1 MKNRAWLFLLPAL
14 AFMAVSAIIPLVTVI
29 NYSQNY
35 IFAGSMPTF
44 VGLENFV
51 EVLQDPQFLGS
62 IGRQFIFT
70 FLVLLIEVPLGII
83 IALAM
88 PKKGN
93 WVPLNLVLL
102 GIPLLIPYNV
112 VGIIWRLFTQ
122 SDVGIVPAAFNG
134 LNYAY
139 NVTLN
144 SGDAFFTIL
153 TVDVWHWT
161 PLLILLSYAGLQAI
175 PNAYYRAAAIDGASK
190 WSTFKYV
197 TLPKLRTV
205 LTIGILLRFMDSFK
219 IYSEPLL
226 LTGGG
231 PGTATTF
238 LSLFISRKAE
248 SYELGYA
255 SAASLIYF
263 FIVLVMSYIFFQFIS
278 RVGRGV
284 HDEG

>member
-1 MKNRAWLFLLPAL
+1 MKNRAWIFLLPAL
-14 AFMAVSAIIPLVTVI
+14 AFMAISAVIPLITVV

-35 IFAGSMPTF
+35 IFAGSMPF
-44 VGLENFV
+44 NVGIENFV
-51 EVLQDPQFLGS
+51 EVLQDSQFTDAVLK
-62 IGRQFIFT
+62 QFAFT
-70 FLVLLIEVPLGII
+70 FLVLIIQIPLGII
-83 IALAM
+83 IALSM
-88 PKKGN
+88 PKKGK

-122 SDVGIVPAAFNG
+122 ADIGVVPNFFN
-134 LNYAY
+134 LMDYAY
-139 NVTLN
+139 NVTMN
-144 SGDAFFTIL
+144 SNDAFFTIL

-161 PLLILLSYAGLQAI
+161 PLIVLLVYAGLQAI
-175 PNAYYRAAAIDGASK
+175 PSAYYKAAAIDGASK

-238 LSLFISRKAE
+238 LSLFVSRKAE

-263 FIVLVMSYIFFQFIS
+263 FIVLILSYIFFQFIS
-278 RVGRGV
+278 RAGKGV
-284 HDEG
+284 HNA